1 MQTATSLNLA
11 SILDH
16 QARMRP
22 GADAIVFDQVRLT
35 YGTLAGMVGHLANGL
50 TALGYGPGDH
60 IALCCP
66 NLPFFPI
73 AYYAILRIGATVV
86 PLNVLMRPREIA
98 YHLNDSDATGL
109 LVFEGTPELPLA
121 QLAVEA
127 MPEAPGC
134 RHLIV
139 MTRNPQATEHEGQKT
154 LASVMAGQSP
164 VCPAWPT
171 RPDDTAVMLYT
182 SGTTGQPKGAELTH
196 SNMFINASLSRDLQ
210 LPFLDLRP
218 GARNTLLATL
228 PLFHSFG
235 QTVLMNAG
243 LISGSTRRPAATLRT
258 GRGARDD
265 GAREGQPVGGRA
277 HDVLGLARSRRIA
290 TRCRLPPSSEHLR
303 SATSGG
309 APMPVEVLTR
319 FEAGLRRSRAR
330 GLRPLGDVAGGHL
343 QPGRASVEARHGRLR
358 RARHCEVAVVDDN
371 DQPVPAGELGEV
383 VIRGHNIMKGYY
395 KRPEANAEA
404 LQRRLVPHAATSASF
419 DDEGYLSIVDRKKDM
434 IIRGGFNVY
443 PRELEEVLMTHPDV
457 SLCAVVGMPDER
469 LGEEVKAVIVRK
481 AGATTHRERSARV
494 GQGAVRVVQVPARD
508 RVPRRAAARPDRQ
521 DPQARTAV
529 RRRKGAATRSRCR
542 PGRRNLRA

>member
-22 GADAIVFDQVRLT
+22 GIDAIVFDQVRIDYAALH
-35 YGTLAGMVGHLANGL
+35 GMVGHLANGL
-50 TALGYGPGDH
+50 KALGYGPGDH

-127 MPEAPGC
+127 MPDAPGC

-164 VCPAWPT
+164 VCPVHPT

-196 SNMFINASLSRDLQ
+196 SNMVINASLSRDLQ
-210 LPFLDLRP
+210 LPFIDVRP

-228 PLFHSFG
+228 PLFHSYG

-243 LISGSTRRPAATLRT
+243 LLGGSTIVLLPRFEPAAVIETMV
-258 GRGARDD
+258 
-265 GAREGQPVGGRA
+265 REKVNLWAGVPTMFWALLDHVDRHHLSPHGVA
-277 HDVLGLARSRRIA
+277 
-290 TRCRLPPSSEHLR
+290 EHLR

-309 APMPVEVLTR
+309 APIPVEVLTR
-319 FEAGLRRSRAR
+319 FEQVFGVAVLEGYGLSETSPVATFNQVGRPSKPGTV
-330 GLRPLGDVAGGHL
+330 GLPM
-343 QPGRASVEARHGRLR
+343 PY
-358 RARHCEVAVVDDN
+358 CEVAVVDDN
-371 DQPVPAGELGEV
+371 DEPVPTGELGEV

-395 KRPEANAEA
+395 KRPEANAEV
-404 LQRRLVPHAATSASF
+404 LRNGWFHSGDIGRLDH
-419 DDEGYLSIVDRKKDM
+419 DGYLSIVDRKKDM

-443 PRELEEVLMTHPDV
+443 PRELEEVLMTHPAV
-457 SLCAVVGMPDER
+457 SLVAVVGTPDER
-469 LGEEVKAVIVRK
+469 LGEEVKAVVVRK
-481 AGATTHRERSARV
+481 PGATVTDAELIEWSKGQFASFKYPRVIEFRDALPMGPTGKILKREMR
-494 GQGAVRVVQVPARD
+494 
-508 RVPRRAAARPDRQ
+508 
-521 DPQARTAV
+521 
-529 RRRKGAATRSRCR
+529 
-542 PGRRNLRA
+542 

>member
-1 MQTATSLNLA
+1 M
-11 SILDH
+11 
-16 QARMRP
+16 
-22 GADAIVFDQVRLT
+22 
-35 YGTLAGMVGHLANGL
+35 
-50 TALGYGPGDH
+50 
-60 IALCCP
+60 
-66 NLPFFPI
+66 
-73 AYYAILRIGATVV
+73 V

-196 SNMFINASLSRDLQ
+196 SNMFINAMISRDLQ

-243 LISGSTRRPAATLRT
+243 LISGSTVVLLPRFEPAAVLETMV
-258 GRGARDD
+258 
-265 GAREGQPVGGRA
+265 REKVNLWAGVPTMFWALLDHVHRHHVPTA
-277 HDVLGLARSRRIA
+277 AV
-290 TRCRLPPSSEHLR
+290 SEHLR

-309 APMPVEVLTR
+309 APIPVEVLTR
-319 FEAGLRRSRAR
+319 FEQVFGVRVLEGYGLSETSPVATFNQVE
-330 GLRPLGDVAGGHL
+330 RPSK
-343 QPGRASVEARHGRLR
+343 PGTVGFPVPY
-358 RARHCEVAVVDDN
+358 CEVAVVDDN

-404 LQRRLVPHAATSASF
+404 LKNGWFHSGDIGSF
-419 DDEGYLSIVDRKKDM
+419 DHEGYLSIVDRKKDM

-457 SLCAVVGMPDER
+457 SLCAVVGMPDDR

-481 AGATTHRERSARV
+481 AGATATENDLLEWGKAQFASFKYPRVIEFRDALPLGPTGKILKRE
-494 GQGAVRVVQVPARD
+494 
-508 RVPRRAAARPDRQ
+508 
-521 DPQARTAV
+521 
-529 RRRKGAATRSRCR
+529 
-542 PGRRNLRA
+542 LR